1 MSFDAINALDELLL
15 GALLLIPPAVFLA
28 FFARRGHR
36 TLVAAPGLLSFAL
49 FSLAFAH
56 LHLAD
61 ASASEFTQWAYCI
74 GLAVAALLIPLSV
87 LNLRNRWFWLAH
99 LITVAGILWSFLIG
113 SLLLVR
119 DSM

>member
-1 MSFDAINALDELLL
+1 MDFDAISALDELLL
-15 GALLLIPPAVFLA
+15 GACLLLLPAVFLA
-28 FFARRGHR
+28 FFAHHGRR
-36 TLVAAPGLLSFAL
+36 TLVAAPGLLSFVF
-49 FSLAFAH
+49 FSLTFAH

-87 LNLRNRWFWLAH
+87 LNLRNRWLGFIH
-99 LITVAGILWSFLIG
+99 LITAAGILWSLLIG